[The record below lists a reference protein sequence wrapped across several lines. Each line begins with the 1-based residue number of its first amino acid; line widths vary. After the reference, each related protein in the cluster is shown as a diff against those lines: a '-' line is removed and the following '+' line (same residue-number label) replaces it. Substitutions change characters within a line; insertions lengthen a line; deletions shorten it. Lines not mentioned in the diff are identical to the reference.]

1 MKQTT
6 STNSRDGGENTY
18 DDAEL
23 VSVLQ
28 DTKVIAVVGASPK
41 VDRASH
47 RVMKYMQ
54 HNGYRTIPVNPTA
67 TDQQILGEETYASL
81 EDIPAPIDM
90 VCLFRRPEAVP
101 EIVDEVI
108 ALADEKRIRYVWMQL
123 GIVHQDAAEKARKA
137 GLEVVMDRC
146 LKIEFG
152 RLLSH
157 G

>member
-1 MKQTT
+1 MQHTVSLT
-6 STNSRDGGENTY
+6 PHEAVEETY
-18 DDAEL
+18 DDTGL
-23 VSVLQ
+23 VRILQ
-28 DTKVIAVVGASPK
+28 DSKVIAVVGASPK
-41 VDRASH
+41 SNRASY
-47 RVMKYMQ
+47 RVMNYMQ

-67 TDQQILGEETYASL
+67 VGQQILGEAVYAEL
-81 EDIPAPIDM
+81 EDVPPPVDM
-90 VCLFRRPEAVP
+90 VCLFRRPDAVP
-101 EIVDEVI
+101 EVVDQVI

-123 GIVHQDAAEKARKA
+123 GVAHADAARRAREA